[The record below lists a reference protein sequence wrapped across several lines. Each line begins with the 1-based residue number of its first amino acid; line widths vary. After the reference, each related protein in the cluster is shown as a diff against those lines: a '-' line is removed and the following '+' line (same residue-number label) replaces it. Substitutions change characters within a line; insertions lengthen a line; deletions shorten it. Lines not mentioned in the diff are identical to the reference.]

1 MCVRLERE
9 PSMANG
15 LRLQAF
21 DPAAIGQAKLLMPKV
36 VCCESPYHCAEGAD
50 VLVSAR
56 SGTLA
61 KRDGN
66 ARCRGPARHS
76 HQPEELESQG
86 SADTCVEKSEND
98 LARCKQGQTRS

>member
-1 MCVRLERE
+1 
-9 PSMANG
+9 MANG

-36 VCCESPYHCAEGAD
+36 VCCESPYRCAEGAD
-50 VLVSAR
+50 ALVSAR

-66 ARCRGPARHS
+66 ARCRGPAKHL
-76 HQPEELESQG
+76 PAGGAGESG
-86 SADTCVEKSEND
+86 LGLRLRREKRE
-98 LARCKQGQTRS
+98 